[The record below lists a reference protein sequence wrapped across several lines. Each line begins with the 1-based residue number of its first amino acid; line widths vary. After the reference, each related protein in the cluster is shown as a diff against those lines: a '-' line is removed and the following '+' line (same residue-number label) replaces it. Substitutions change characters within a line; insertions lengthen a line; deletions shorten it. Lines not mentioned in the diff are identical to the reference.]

1 MSAIPDII
9 PNESELGEGMTVT
22 IGLWRCCFSMD
33 GESVCEGWPMKN
45 LLRSALL
52 KIQSARA
59 FITIACILS
68 AFTTLCS
75 LACAFIEGN
84 SRKMLIKTVK
94 LLSFTTLVG
103 GIIGVAVGITF
114 AMPDGRFQIAV
125 ASIISIVALVF
136 NLLGAIATIIIP

>member
-1 MSAIPDII
+1 
-9 PNESELGEGMTVT
+9 
-22 IGLWRCCFSMD
+22 
-33 GESVCEGWPMKN
+33 
-45 LLRSALL
+45 
-52 KIQSARA
+52 
-59 FITIACILS
+59 
-68 AFTTLCS
+68 
-75 LACAFIEGN
+75 
-84 SRKMLIKTVK
+84 MLIKTVK